1 MLGYKDVRDPDNIQS
16 GSFKSGLVSS
26 IPLVLAATPFAIVY
40 GALGQS
46 LDMPFWLIM
55 AISVMVFAG
64 ASQFIALTLL
74 ATGTQIGII
83 IFTVFLVNL
92 RHMLYAVSLVPYFNS
107 VKRWQKALMGFS
119 LTDET
124 FALVSARMASR
135 HASKAPVSGFVNYYA
150 GSALFMYLNW
160 NLWTAIGFFVGS
172 EFEGIQE
179 FGLEIAMVV
188 AFAGIVVSQ
197 LKNTSHYCCLL
208 VAALA
213 AIVSYD
219 WPHQTGIL
227 FASFAGI
234 LAGLIADTLTDTT
247 AEKHDDKFDR
257 NQGK

>member
-1 MLGYKDVRDPDNIQS
+1 MVG
-16 GSFKSGLVSS
+16 S

-46 LDMPFWLIM
+46 LDMPFWLVM
-55 AISVMVFAG
+55 AISALVFAG

-92 RHMLYAVSLVPYFNS
+92 RHMLYAVSLVPYFQN
-107 VKRWQKALMGFS
+107 VKKWQKALMGFS

-124 FALVSARMASR
+124 FALVSARMAGYKTSNGP
-135 HASKAPVSGFVNYYA
+135 ATEFVNYYA

-172 EFEGIQE
+172 EFAGIQE

-197 LKNTSHYCCLL
+197 LKNASHYCCLL
-208 VAALA
+208 VATLA
-213 AIVSYD
+213 AVVSYD

-234 LAGLIADTLTDTT
+234 LAGLMS
-247 AEKHDDKFDR
+247 DKFLDSF
-257 NQGK
+257 GKNAPTEQYNKQENN